1 MQPRLGHTQTS
12 REGGVGD
19 ELEPWVLGGQE
30 SHTSL
35 VPLADSDVEGY
46 SQAV

>member
-1 MQPRLGHTQTS
+1 MQPLLGHTQTS